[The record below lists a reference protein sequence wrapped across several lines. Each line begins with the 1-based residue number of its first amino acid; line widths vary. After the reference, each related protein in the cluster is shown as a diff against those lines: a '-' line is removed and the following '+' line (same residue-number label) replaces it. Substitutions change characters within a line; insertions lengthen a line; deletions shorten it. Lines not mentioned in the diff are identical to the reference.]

1 MTRPGGNHC
10 PLCRAALWAPDPG
23 VIDSKTCPRC
33 GADLWV
39 LEGREGPMF
48 FLRRPG
54 QLRYGFLAALL
65 APLHGL
71 STDEMEVLLKRA
83 DSLDL
88 IEMVLDVEDALRS
101 VGR

>member
-1 MTRPGGNHC
+1 VTRLGDNRC
-10 PLCRAALWAPDPG
+10 PLCRAALWAPAP
-23 VIDSKTCPRC
+23 VAIDSKTCPRC

-48 FLRRPG
+48 FVRRPG
-54 QLRYGFLAALL
+54 QSRYGFLAALL

-71 STDEMEVLLKRA
+71 STDEMEALLKGA

-88 IEMVLDVEDALRS
+88 VEMVLDVEDALRS